1 MSGFSKKLGWRFEVL
16 AYDLLGLLMKPFS
29 FEQISNFGAWLLP
42 KIGPRTSKQHI
53 ARTGLKIA
61 FPDKSEDEI
70 EGLLHKQWQNTGR
83 SFAEFPILHRVKV
96 FEGKSRVRV
105 IGREHMDAVK
115 SNTKVGAVFFAGHF
129 ANIEIMAAVMS
140 QYGVKVRVTYRRI
153 NKPYLDKRV
162 QQQREAY
169 GIQYLVQKNTHRGAR
184 ELINALKNGES
195 IAIMN
200 DQKFDTGISV
210 PFFGE
215 PAMTAPGAVRLA
227 IQTGA
232 PLIPMSITREGA
244 QFTVTVHP
252 PLDITR
258 KGEREAI
265 TEAGVKQ
272 VTGFIEDRIKENPD
286 QWFWVHRRWPSGVY
300 GKD

>member
-1 MSGFSKKLGWRFEVL
+1 MSSILKKTGWRLEVL
-16 AYDLLGLLMKPFS
+16 AYDLLGLLIKPFS
-29 FEQISNFGAWLLP
+29 FDRISGFGAWLLP

-53 ARTGLKIA
+53 ARTGLRIA
-61 FPDKSEDEI
+61 FPEKSSDEI
-70 EGLLHKQWQNTGR
+70 ETLLVKQWQNTGR

-96 FEGKSRVRV
+96 FAEKSRVRV
-105 IGREHMDAVK
+105 IGHEHLDAVK
-115 SNTKVGAVFFAGHF
+115 ANTKTGAVFFSGHF
-129 ANIEIMAAVMS
+129 ANIEIMAAVLS
-140 QYGVKVRVTYRRI
+140 QYGVNVRVTYRRI
-153 NKPYLDKRV
+153 NNPYMDRRV

-169 GIQYLVQKNTHRGAR
+169 GIKYLVQKNTHRGAR

-200 DQKFDTGISV
+200 DQKFNTGISV

-232 PLIPMSITREGA
+232 PLIPLSITREGA
-244 QFTVTVHP
+244 RFTVTIHP
-252 PLDITR
+252 PLDIAR

-265 TEAGVKQ
+265 TEAGTKQ
-272 VTGFIEDRIKENPD
+272 VTAFIEDRIRENPD
-286 QWFWVHRRWPSGVY
+286 QWFWVHRRWPNAVY
-300 GKD
+300 EKS